1 MLGLNDNTQKL
12 ALHQQVLIA
21 DDRKAQEGTTEQK
34 STLIKINKI
43 EAHRENK
50 MKKKKDY
57 QTLIEKDLRYV

>member
-21 DDRKAQEGTTEQK
+21 DDRKAQEETTEQK

-50 MKKKKDY
+50 MKKKEDY